1 MGEIGKGAAS
11 VWAQR
16 GDDSFNQLA
25 EKGGTH
31 LSLIARAVFM
41 HTSPRRIASVAD
53 FNSGFPS
60 LVRIQD
66 FVIIALLWPGDKH
79 KEATLVT

>member
-1 MGEIGKGAAS
+1 MS
-11 VWAQR
+11 VR
-16 GDDSFNQLA
+16 SGGTTPFNQLA

-31 LSLIARAVFM
+31 LSLIARAVFT
-41 HTSPRRIASVAD
+41 HTSPRRIVSVAG

-60 LVRIQD
+60 LVRIRD
-66 FVIIALLWPGDKH
+66 FVIIALMWPGDKH